1 MNKDYLFFYNKVSS
15 ADISPTSRTVY
26 RALLQYANRETWSC
40 FPSVKTLAYDT
51 GLSER
56 TVRTHLNILVKK
68 ELILKFPRKRQ
79 DNGNSSNLYFFN

>member
-40 FPSVKTLAYDT
+40 FPSVKTLAHDT

-56 TVRTHLNILVKK
+56 TVRTHLNILVKE